1 MLKLQLCKKSA
12 VLLRKPEGLTD
23 WYENILDNVQ
33 MLKMKPTENSR
44 SRSLK
49 ADRDINKNPCSL
61 RISQPNMGV
70 NSLRYR
76 KQNMLSK

>member
-1 MLKLQLCKKSA
+1 MLKLQLCNKSA

-23 WYENILDNVQ
+23 WYENILDYVQ
-33 MLKMKPTENSR
+33 MLKMKPMEKSL
-44 SRSLK
+44 SRSLI
-49 ADRDINKNPCSL
+49 ADSDIKESPCSL
-61 RISQPNMGV
+61 RVSQPNMGV